1 MPSSTSSTTAWKAE
15 ALPVVELGR
24 PDRDRGSL
32 LDLAPRADHA
42 ARGAADQLARGEL
55 LVHRLEHGLGRRQ
68 VRAGREHDREIA
80 RPAAQ
85 PLARR
90 ERRLQRP
97 GALIGARGEAG
108 ADAHGH
114 SRTTILRPVPPPT
127 IVALF
132 GPTGVGK
139 TSVAIALAERLRA
152 DGEDPVAVSADA
164 LQVYRGLETLTGAAT
179 QHEQAQLEHRL
190 LSFLPVD
197 APFSAGAY
205 ARHAHRE
212 IDDLLAAGR
221 RPIVV
226 GGTGLYL
233 RAALAELDLRP
244 PVPDDIRERR
254 RADLQTRGPA
264 ALYEELAERAPGTTI
279 RATDTQRIVRALELL
294 DAGHEPPEGEQLWTA
309 ETRHP
314 TLLVGLTM
322 EREALKRRIGER
334 VDEMVRPARSSRS
347 GRRRRTRPGPPARR
361 SASASCWPAT
371 SRP

>member
-1 MPSSTSSTTAWKAE
+1 M
-15 ALPVVELGR
+15 
-24 PDRDRGSL
+24 
-32 LDLAPRADHA
+32 
-42 ARGAADQLARGEL
+42 
-55 LVHRLEHGLGRRQ
+55 
-68 VRAGREHDREIA
+68 
-80 RPAAQ
+80 
-85 PLARR
+85 
-90 ERRLQRP
+90 
-97 GALIGARGEAG
+97 
-108 ADAHGH
+108 
-114 SRTTILRPVPPPT
+114 PPPT

-179 QHEQAQLEHRL
+179 PQEQAQLEHRL

-205 ARHAHRE
+205 ARLAHRE
-212 IDDLLAAGR
+212 IDELLASGR

-244 PVPDDIRERR
+244 PVPKAIRDRR
-254 RADLQTRGPA
+254 RAELQARGPE
-264 ALYEELAERAPGTTI
+264 ALYEELKTRAPATTI
-279 RATDTQRIVRALELL
+279 RATDPQRIVRALELL
-294 DAGHEPPEGEQLWTA
+294 DAGHEPPAGEQLWTV

-322 EREALKRRIGER
+322 EREALKRRIAER
-334 VDEMVRPARSSRS
+334 VDDMVAAGALDEVRRATDASTSARKALGFRELLTGDVEGMKTST
-347 GRRRRTRPGPPARR
+347 RRYARR
-361 SASASCWPAT
+361 QLTWMRKLPNTKLVDVTERTPEDVARDVHESLA
-371 SRP
+371 